1 MISWDERYSDPDYV
15 YGTEPNTY
23 LVSVNEYIPRGK
35 VLCLCEGEGRNA
47 VYLAQQG
54 CEVTAVDASAV
65 GMHKAQQLAAA
76 RGVTIETHVSDLAH
90 FQIEAHAWDAIVSI
104 FCHVPPALR
113 HRLHRA
119 CVDGLKPA
127 GVLILEAYTPRQIE
141 YKTGG
146 PPTAEMT
153 MHLEALEQE
162 LHGLTFLH
170 AVEMDREVVE
180 GKYHTG
186 TGAVVQIVAR
196 KPVQPLD

>member
-1 MISWDERYSDPDYV
+1 MWDERYSDPDYV
-15 YGTEPNTY
+15 YGTEPNTF
-23 LVSVNEYIPRGK
+23 LVSVNGHIPRGQ
-35 VLCLCEGEGRNA
+35 VLCLCEGEGRNG

-65 GMHKAQQLAAA
+65 GMQKAQQLAAE
-76 RGVTIETHVSDLAH
+76 RGVRIHTIVSDLAH
-90 FQIEAHAWDAIVSI
+90 FHIEAKSWDAIVSI

-113 HRLHRA
+113 HTLHRQ
-119 CVDGLKPA
+119 CVEGLKPG
-127 GVLILEAYTPRQIE
+127 GVLVLEAYTPRQIG

-162 LHGLTFLH
+162 LHGLEFIH

-196 KPVQPLD
+196 KPG